1 LSGDTINLRQILDA
15 IAAIEEYAAA
25 GGDCFFAE
33 PLRQDGIILQ
43 LINIGESTKRLSSDL
58 RERHPEVAWRSMAP
72 LRDVLV
78 HNYAGVN
85 RTIVWEVTQQR
96 LPGVRREIEAILEVD
111 RRGSTA

>member
-1 LSGDTINLRQILDA
+1 MSGDTIYLRHILDA
-15 IAAIEEYAAA
+15 IAAIEEYTAA
-25 GGDCFFAE
+25 GEDRFFAE

-58 RERHPEVAWRSMAP
+58 RARHPEVAWRSMAA

-78 HNYAGVN
+78 HNYVGVN

-96 LPGVRREIEAILEVD
+96 LPEIRREIEAILEAD
-111 RRGSTA
+111 RRDSTA

>member
-1 LSGDTINLRQILDA
+1 VV
-15 IAAIEEYAAA
+15 IEGYAAA
-25 GGDCFFAE
+25 GEDRFFAE

-58 RERHPEVAWRSMAP
+58 RARHPDVAWRSMAT

-85 RTIVWEVTQQR
+85 RAIVWEVTQQR
-96 LPGVRREIEAILEVD
+96 LPGVRREIEAILDVD
-111 RRGSTA
+111 RRDSTA